1 MPSNVPSRLIY
12 TSTIFQVLA
21 FAGLVIKMFF
31 PASTTLDGTQGPA
44 SSNIWG
50 YGLVLIGLFGLTF
63 IQFAFENKDAA
74 AVDPSN
80 KSVADLA
87 KSTWDGLL
95 AAFPTFAVI
104 IALLWLIIL
113 NSKYYTQINKGD
125 VSSEYNQFSTA
136 STILVLLQLLLVG
149 KELNEAGAVIK
160 DAGSQKNI
168 AEEVKVSQ
176 TSHYAGLLAAISII
190 FVMMQNI
197 VLEYYTVDG

>member
-1 MPSNVPSRLIY
+1 MANNVPSRLIY

-63 IQFAFENKDAA
+63 IQFAFENKDTA

-87 KSTWDGLL
+87 K
-95 AAFPTFAVI
+95 
-104 IALLWLIIL
+104 ALGMG
-113 NSKYYTQINKGD
+113 Y
-125 VSSEYNQFSTA
+125 
-136 STILVLLQLLLVG
+136 
-149 KELNEAGAVIK
+149 
-160 DAGSQKNI
+160 
-168 AEEVKVSQ
+168 
-176 TSHYAGLLAAISII
+176 
-190 FVMMQNI
+190 
-197 VLEYYTVDG
+197 

>member
-1 MPSNVPSRLIY
+1 M
-12 TSTIFQVLA
+12 
-21 FAGLVIKMFF
+21 
-31 PASTTLDGTQGPA
+31 
-44 SSNIWG
+44 
-50 YGLVLIGLFGLTF
+50 
-63 IQFAFENKDAA
+63 
-74 AVDPSN
+74 
-80 KSVADLA
+80 
-87 KSTWDGLL
+87 
-95 AAFPTFAVI
+95 I

-149 KELNEAGAVIK
+149 KELNEASDVIK
-160 DAGSQKNI
+160 DAGSQKDI